1 MTLFIRAIYRIAW
14 KDLLGDLRHRST
26 LASMLFFVVATLVLF
41 QAAFEPDQ
49 RQALQ
54 LLPGLLWITALFSSM
69 LGLGRVF
76 QAEEEDG
83 ALEGL
88 LLAPIPRGAIFL
100 GKWCSNLLLTI
111 LVELALVPLTL
122 VLFNVDRWPDVG
134 AMLAILWLGSLGL
147 TGLGVLLAAMTQQA
161 RARESLLALL
171 LLPLVT
177 PLLIAGVQAMAALL
191 QQDMALALP
200 WLRLMLVFDLV
211 YLAVAPWAFGW
222 LLQDVG
228 SG

>member
-1 MTLFIRAIYRIAW
+1 MTALLRVIYRIAW
-14 KDLLGDLRHRST
+14 KDLLGDMRHRSA
-26 LASMLFFVVATLVLF
+26 LVAMLFFMVATLILF
-41 QAAFEPDQ
+41 QAAFEPDR

-54 LLPGLLWITALFSSM
+54 LLPGLLWVTALFSSM

-76 QAEEEDG
+76 QAEDEDG

-100 GKWCSNLLLTI
+100 GKWCSNLLLTVMI
-111 LVELALVPLTL
+111 ETALVPLTL
-122 VLFNVDRWPDVG
+122 ILFNVDRWADLG
-134 AMLAILWLGSLGL
+134 AMLAILWLGTLGL
-147 TGLGVLLAAMTQQA
+147 TGLGVLLAAMTQRA

-191 QQDMALALP
+191 QHDLLSAWP
-200 WLRLMLVFDLV
+200 WLQLMLVFDLV
-211 YLAVAPWAFGW
+211 YLAVTPWAFGW
-222 LLQDVG
+222 LMQD
-228 SG
+228 